1 MHVSMGTLA
10 AVISVDLMN
19 SIASGYDTQCINYQV
34 LFPAFDFLVDVDIS
48 ATVNMVERFDSV
60 RVVTFATPIL
70 GAVLAAASLATNKQV
85 GAFSLFAKTLQNSLF
100 AKGVNFFK

>member
-1 MHVSMGTLA
+1 MVVLIIICANEKDLEMAFGSSDDTVG
-10 AVISVDLMN
+10 AV
-19 SIASGYDTQCINYQV
+19 A
-34 LFPAFDFLVDVDIS
+34 
-48 ATVNMVERFDSV
+48 
-60 RVVTFATPIL
+60 FATPIL

>member
-1 MHVSMGTLA
+1 MTILRIYTKNHK
-10 AVISVDLMN
+10 
-19 SIASGYDTQCINYQV
+19 
-34 LFPAFDFLVDVDIS
+34 
-48 ATVNMVERFDSV
+48 
-60 RVVTFATPIL
+60 IL